1 MADVKHMTPKPSGMA
16 RNAVSK
22 MLEKGRHNMVNSS
35 IQSVDSEDHE
45 GHGGVS
51 LLDDDSQED
60 FPVQPI
66 QSPQAVMAQDMDAT
80 PKASVAQRKNGNAP
94 NTNFAKEFR
103 RKDKKRTGTF
113 DQNGNN
119 GNNRGKQNEFTNGLT
134 QGRQQGT
141 PATTGAAS
149 FVHQASMAYA
159 VQYPQAAQPFQPGQP
174 SPALG
179 NGIPPNPTNDAMAG
193 GQPVW
198 VSSNNH
204 NINNQQAGIAYQH
217 MGIAQ
222 VQSGQG
228 FVPNGPGG
236 HPGISSPVGQA
247 MGHPY
252 PQHQMAPIAD
262 SNGLT
267 PFLHSSSCIPTNG
280 SNGLPAFAQSPH
292 AQPVAGVTQLA
303 PGQFYYA
310 YGPTFG
316 GPGSSVQP
324 QGGQQTGDTHRNED
338 NHTVNDPQTD
348 LGQSQA
354 TKTPSHTN
362 KTSVTN
368 PYNQTEPRN
377 FAPRADSLP
386 IQPPPPFMIGT
397 AYAPNTNGTQ
407 AGVVAGS
414 GIDPFSP
421 AGNDERAIVRIPN
434 HHSGYE
440 TPNENYAVMPHVP
453 ISGPPPP
460 EVRAARSAQLNRLTD
475 GPSGLPTAEVAL
487 HPDNFP
493 FIESCSQASASDAG
507 VVKIKNIPYMTTQ
520 QEIKAFLGRNSK
532 ILNDVE
538 EPVHVIMERISGK
551 TQEAYVEFFHQED
564 AIRAVQRFNQAV
576 QRGRPPRIADRPVD
590 VELSGQASM
599 MKDLFPLA
607 AGVVWRGAE
616 PEIQRPVE
624 GKPWDTFRGFVTTEE
639 MAMLVKLVE
648 MPQRA
653 QYLKHCPQRPFEC
666 LVSTIRKLPWQKSD
680 CITIHQRWAVYNAT
694 IRLIELLR
702 NTIQRN
708 DRDSHIALDQRLLK
722 RLVNTAML
730 CPGFSVLQKDNI
742 AFTAG
747 MDEMKQ
753 REFNQPRFPDLWT
766 HQLSICPKP
775 GVPLDVLEWYIAI
788 IREETTRFVHL
799 KPVSER
805 TDILSKAA
813 KMDSNGYFGFLWHEI
828 GFPAGEEYDNMT
840 LKQAMEK
847 EMRAIEESIK
857 RALYY
862 GYQPSANGRLMQLTA
877 A

>member
-1 MADVKHMTPKPSGMA
+1 MADVKHRTPKPSGMV

-51 LLDDDSQED
+51 LLDNDSEDD
-60 FPVQPI
+60 FLVQPV
-66 QSPQAVMAQDMDAT
+66 QSPQAVMAQDMDTT
-80 PKASVAQRKNGNAP
+80 PKASVAQRKIGNAP
-94 NTNFAKEFR
+94 TTNFAREFR
-103 RKDKKRTGTF
+103 RKDKKRNGTF
-113 DQNGNN
+113 DQSGSNGNN
-119 GNNRGKQNEFTNGLT
+119 GGKQNGFTNGHT

-149 FVHQASMAYA
+149 FVHQAPINYA
-159 VQYPQAAQPFQPGQP
+159 VQYPQAAQHSQAGQAMPG
-174 SPALG
+174 LG
-179 NGIPPNPTNDAMAG
+179 NDISPNSTNEAMAG
-193 GQPVW
+193 AQPVW
-198 VSSNNH
+198 APLNNH
-204 NINNQQAGIAYQH
+204 NIDNQQTGIAYQH

-222 VQSGQG
+222 VQPGQG
-228 FVPNGPGG
+228 FMPNEPGG
-236 HPGISSPVGQA
+236 HPGVSSPVGQPGYPVQYA
-247 MGHPY
+247 LMSHPY
-252 PQHQMAPIAD
+252 AQPQMVSAAD
-262 SNGLT
+262 SN
-267 PFLHSSSCIPTNG
+267 
-280 SNGLPAFAQSPH
+280 AFAQSPH
-292 AQPVAGVTQLA
+292 AQPAAGVTQLA
-303 PGQFYYA
+303 SGQFYYA

-316 GPGSSVQP
+316 GPGSNVQP
-324 QGGQQTGDTHRNED
+324 QGGQQTSDAPKNE
-338 NHTVNDPQTD
+338 HSQTVNDSQTG

-354 TKTPSHTN
+354 TKTPSHTT
-362 KTSVTN
+362 KSSVMN

-386 IQPPPPFMIGT
+386 AQPPPPFMIGT
-397 AYAPNTNGTQ
+397 AYAPSTNGTQ
-407 AGVVAGS
+407 AGAVAGS

-421 AGNDERAIVRIPN
+421 AGNDERAVVRIPN

-440 TPNENYAVMPHVP
+440 TPNENYAVMPHMP

-475 GPSGLPTAEVAL
+475 GPSGLPPAEVAL

-493 FIESCSQASASDAG
+493 FIESCSQATASDAG
-507 VVKIKNIPYMTTQ
+507 VVKIKNIPYITTH

-532 ILNDVE
+532 ILNDAQ
-538 EPVHVIMERISGK
+538 EPVHIIMERISGK
-551 TQEAYVEFFHQED
+551 TQEAYVEFFSQDD

-599 MKDLFPLA
+599 MRDLFPLA

-616 PEIQRPVE
+616 PEVQPPVE
-624 GKPWDTFRGFVTTEE
+624 GKPWNTFKGFVTTEE

-653 QYLKHCPQRPFEC
+653 QYLKHCPQRPYEC
-666 LVSTIRKLPWQKSD
+666 MISTLRKLPWQKSD

-788 IREETTRFVHL
+788 IREETTRFVNL
-799 KPVSER
+799 KAVSER
-805 TDILSKAA
+805 TEIINKAT

-828 GFPAGEEYDNMT
+828 GFPTGGEYDNMT

-847 EMRAIEESIK
+847 EMRAVEESIK

-862 GYQPSANGRLMQLTA
+862 GYQPIANGNLKQLTA